1 MAKDR
6 RIDRHAPGY
15 MEEYKRETYAQVNV
29 RIRKDAGILEA
40 LELLVCRK
48 RNISVMRSSISS
60 SLTDICRKN
69 SRNFFYCVC
78 YATPCIHRA

>member
-40 LELLVCRK
+40 LELMNRVTGMPKAEYIRDAIEHQLMSDGYMPEK
-48 RNISVMRSSISS
+48 
-60 SLTDICRKN
+60 
-69 SRNFFYCVC
+69 
-78 YATPCIHRA
+78 